1 MNVQAIGDEVYADG
15 WLVALLAKDSGCAS
29 AIDQFRDWLENAE
42 STEPEVDAFGHEVP
56 REPDADSYEAALQDV
71 ATSITP
77 FIRGGLVRVSDLHRI
92 LEQLKEETP

>member
-1 MNVQAIGDEVYADG
+1 MNVQTIGDEVYADG

-29 AIDQFRDWLENAE
+29 AIDQFRDWLEHAP
-42 STEPEVDAFGHEVP
+42 PEQGA
-56 REPDADSYEAALQDV
+56 ASYEAALQDM

-92 LEQLKEETP
+92 LDQLKEETP

>member
-15 WLVALLAKDSGCAS
+15 WLVAFLATDTRCAS
-29 AIDQFRDWLENAE
+29 AIDQFRDWLENAQVIDDRE
-42 STEPEVDAFGHEVP
+42 EPAPDVVVKDSGTE
-56 REPDADSYEAALQDV
+56 SYEAALQDV